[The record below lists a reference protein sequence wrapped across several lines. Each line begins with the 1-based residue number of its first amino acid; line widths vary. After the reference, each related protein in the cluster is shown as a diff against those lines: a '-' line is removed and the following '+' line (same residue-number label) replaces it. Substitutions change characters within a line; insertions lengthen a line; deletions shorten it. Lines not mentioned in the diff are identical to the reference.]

1 MTRIVQQGDGMFE
14 KHHLLW
20 RQNVKPYLQIYNVA
34 GKPLEK
40 PFVDHVRYIRRDER
54 GSSVYT
60 LSATSSSSSSTASV
74 AVYGLSTEGY
84 RIASS
89 IAING
94 SKVSLIDESVRMAIV
109 LKPDI
114 ARTYPNVSSLMED
127 EPLLDLQPIDIAISN
142 ASYVYF
148 APRIRKVGPEVKSDV
163 MTKFK
168 DAIKALRR
176 GASLIYML
184 PTGVGGNNENIA
196 LIEHMTG
203 MTVEKD
209 VSYYY
214 LPMSAIATASSETL
228 IGSVKS
234 KHDNHISKMLYD
246 PDTRRRLKFVDI
258 NSAELV
264 HVIKTLSHY
273 SGMASILEI
282 CKKATDSNILSELMR
297 STFADLYTDDLTS
310 GLYDL
315 RIIGSSLDGTGPL
328 MYLVNGSIKGVDGY
342 VKFLIDQIRAT
353 LKKRDLKASRTKVA
367 ITSTLDPTE
376 MRGDRIELLSSFET
390 KVKDYISDVER
401 HQGQTFDLYH
411 TDKTTLVIACSKTDF
426 EKVMSKNIANQ
437 EFIVIKA
444 NPLCETV

>member
-1 MTRIVQQGDGMFE
+1 M
-14 KHHLLW
+14 
-20 RQNVKPYLQIYNVA
+20 
-34 GKPLEK
+34 EK

-60 LSATSSSSSSTASV
+60 LSATSSSSSSAASV

-148 APRIRKVGPEVKSDV
+148 APRIRKVGPDVKSDV

-168 DAIKALRR
+168 DAIKALKQ

-214 LPMSAIATASSETL
+214 LPMSTITTASSETL
-228 IGSVKS
+228 IGSVKA

-282 CKKATDSNILSELMR
+282 CKKATDNNILSELMR
-297 STFADLYTDDLTS
+297 STFADLYIDDVTS

-328 MYLVNGSIKGVDGY
+328 MYLVNGSIKSVDGY
-342 VKFLIDQIRAT
+342 VKFLVDQIRAT
-353 LKKRDLKASRTKVA
+353 
-367 ITSTLDPTE
+367 
-376 MRGDRIELLSSFET
+376 
-390 KVKDYISDVER
+390 
-401 HQGQTFDLYH
+401 
-411 TDKTTLVIACSKTDF
+411 
-426 EKVMSKNIANQ
+426 
-437 EFIVIKA
+437 
-444 NPLCETV
+444 

>member
-1 MTRIVQQGDGMFE
+1 LNT
-14 KHHLLW
+14 
-20 RQNVKPYLQIYNVA
+20 
-34 GKPLEK
+34 
-40 PFVDHVRYIRRDER
+40 
-54 GSSVYT
+54 
-60 LSATSSSSSSTASV
+60 TSSTFSSTTASV

-89 IAING
+89 IAVNG
-94 SKVSLIDESVRMAIV
+94 SRVSLIDESVRMAIL

-127 EPLLDLQPIDIAISN
+127 EPLLDLQPVDIAISN

-148 APRIRKVGPEVKSDV
+148 APRIRKIGPDVKSDI

-168 DAIKALRR
+168 DAIKALKR

-196 LIEHMTG
+196 LIEHLTG
-203 MTVEKD
+203 MSVEKD

-214 LPMSAIATASSETL
+214 LPMSTIAATSETL

-246 PDTRRRLKFVDI
+246 PDTRRQLNFVDV
-258 NSAELV
+258 NSAEMV
-264 HVIKTLSHY
+264 HVIKTLSQY
-273 SGMASILEI
+273 SGIASILEI
-282 CKKATDSNILSELMR
+282 CKKAADSNTRSELMR
-297 STFADLYTDDLTS
+297 GKFSDLYIDEITS

-328 MYLVNGSIKGVDGY
+328 MYLVNGSIKGIEGY
-342 VKFLIDQIRAT
+342 LKFLIDQIRAT

-367 ITSTLDPTE
+367 IAWTIDPHE
-376 MRGDRIELLSSFET
+376 MRGDRIELLSSFEA
-390 KVKDYISDVER
+390 KVKDYISDVDH
-401 HQGQTFDLYH
+401 HQGPAFDLYH
-411 TDKTTLVIACSKTDF
+411 TDKTAIVIACSKADF
-426 EKVMSKNIANQ
+426 EKVTSRNMSNH
-437 EFIVIKA
+437 EFIIMKA
-444 NPLCETV
+444 NPLCEMIEQ

>member
-1 MTRIVQQGDGMFE
+1 M
-14 KHHLLW
+14 
-20 RQNVKPYLQIYNVA
+20 
-34 GKPLEK
+34 
-40 PFVDHVRYIRRDER
+40 
-54 GSSVYT
+54 S
-60 LSATSSSSSSTASV
+60 TSSSTNTASV

-89 IAING
+89 IAVNG
-94 SKVSLIDESVRMAIV
+94 SKVSLIDESVRMAIL

-148 APRIRKVGPEVKSDV
+148 APRIRKVGQDVKSDV

-168 DAIKALRR
+168 DAIKALKR

-214 LPMSAIATASSETL
+214 FPMSPIAASSETL
-228 IGSVKS
+228 IGSFKS

-246 PDTRRRLKFVDI
+246 PDTRRKLNFVDI

-264 HVIKTLSHY
+264 HIIKTLSHY

-282 CKKATDSNILSELMR
+282 CKKATDSNIRSELMH
-297 STFADLYTDDLTS
+297 STFADLYIDDVTS

-328 MYLVNGSIKGVDGY
+328 MYLVNGSIKSVEGY
-342 VKFLIDQIRAT
+342 LKFLIDQVRAT

-367 ITSTLDPTE
+367 IAWTLDPHE
-376 MRGDRIELLSSFET
+376 MRGDRVELLSSFET
-390 KVKDYISDVER
+390 KIKDYISDVDR
-401 HQGQTFDLYH
+401 QQGSTFDLYH
-411 TDKTTLVIACSKTDF
+411 TDKTTIVIACSKTDF
-426 EKVMSKNIANQ
+426 EKIMSKNMANQ
-437 EFIVIKA
+437 EFIVMKA
-444 NPLCETV
+444 NPLCEIVQE

>member
-1 MTRIVQQGDGMFE
+1 M
-14 KHHLLW
+14 
-20 RQNVKPYLQIYNVA
+20 
-34 GKPLEK
+34 
-40 PFVDHVRYIRRDER
+40 
-54 GSSVYT
+54 
-60 LSATSSSSSSTASV
+60 SATSSHSSIAPSV

-89 IAING
+89 IAVNG
-94 SKVSLIDESVRMAIV
+94 SKVSLIDESVRMAIL

-114 ARTYPNVSSLMED
+114 ARTYPNVGSLIED
-127 EPLLDLQPIDIAISN
+127 EPLLDLQPIDVAISN

-148 APRIRKVGPEVKSDV
+148 APRIRKVGPDVKSDV

-168 DAIKALRR
+168 DAIKALKR

-209 VSYYY
+209 ISYYY
-214 LPMSAIATASSETL
+214 LPMSSIATSSETL
-228 IGSVKS
+228 IGSIKS
-234 KHDNHISKMLYD
+234 KHDNHISKMLHD
-246 PDTRRRLKFVDI
+246 PVARRKLNFVDI
-258 NSAELV
+258 NSAELI

-282 CKKATDSNILSELMR
+282 CKKAADSNIRSELM
-297 STFADLYTDDLTS
+297 SGTFADLYIDDVTS

-328 MYLVNGSIKGVDGY
+328 MYLVNGSIKGVEGY
-342 VKFLIDQIRAT
+342 LKYLIDQIRAT

-367 ITSTLDPTE
+367 IAWTLDPYE
-376 MRGDRIELLSSFET
+376 MRGDKIDLLSSFET
-390 KVKDYISDVER
+390 KVKDYISDVDR
-401 HQGQTFDLYH
+401 HQGPTFDLYH
-411 TDKTTLVIACSKTDF
+411 TDKTTIVIACSKVDF
-426 EKVMSKNIANQ
+426 EKVISKNVANQ
-437 EFIVIKA
+437 EFIVMKA
-444 NPLCETV
+444 NPLCEMLQE

>member
-1 MTRIVQQGDGMFE
+1 M
-14 KHHLLW
+14 
-20 RQNVKPYLQIYNVA
+20 
-34 GKPLEK
+34 EK
-40 PFVDHVRYIRRDER
+40 PFVDHVRYIPRNER
-54 GSSVYT
+54 GSLLYALNAT
-60 LSATSSSSSSTASV
+60 TSSSSTAASV

-94 SKVSLIDESVRMAIV
+94 SKVSLIDESVRMAIL

-148 APRIRKVGPEVKSDV
+148 APRIRKVGPDVKSDV

-168 DAIKALRR
+168 DAIKALKR
-176 GASLIYML
+176 GTSLIYML

-203 MTVEKD
+203 MTVDKD
-209 VSYYY
+209 ISYYY
-214 LPMSAIATASSETL
+214 LPMNAISTANPETM

-246 PDTRRRLKFVDI
+246 PDTRRKLRFVDI

-273 SGMASILEI
+273 SGIASILEI
-282 CKKATDSNILSELMR
+282 CKKATDNNILSELMR
-297 STFADLYTDDLTS
+297 DTFADLYIDDVTS

-315 RIIGSSLDGTGPL
+315 RIIASSLDGTGPL

-367 ITSTLDPTE
+367 IAWTLDPHE
-376 MRGDRIELLSSFET
+376 MRGDRIELLSSIET

-411 TDKTTLVIACSKTDF
+411 SDKTTLVIACSRADF
-426 EKVMSKNIANQ
+426 EKVLSKNMTNQ
-437 EFIVIKA
+437 EFIIIKA